1 MASNKEMVALIL
13 ANQKKFYSW
22 EPTQAV
28 NEFRTFKCWHIQPY
42 PQMKEEQ
49 CRNRAFKKYGV
60 DCGCTNRCP
69 RWRHYSKLV
78 KKALAPKPVRIPY
91 K

>member
-1 MASNKEMVALIL
+1 MTKAEQLALII

-22 EPTQAV
+22 EPPEIFNPFQV
-28 NEFRTFKCWHIQPY
+28 FKCWHIQPF
-42 PQMKEEQ
+42 PQMSEAQ
-49 CRNRAFKKYGV
+49 CKARALKV
-60 DCGCTNRCP
+60 DLYTLAGCSNKCP
-69 RWRHYSKLV
+69 RWKYYRKLA